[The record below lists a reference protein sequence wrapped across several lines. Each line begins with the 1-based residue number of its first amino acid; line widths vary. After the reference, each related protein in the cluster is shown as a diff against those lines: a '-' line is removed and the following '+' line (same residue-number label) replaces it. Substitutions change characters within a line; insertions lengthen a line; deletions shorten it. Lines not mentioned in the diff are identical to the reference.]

1 MGKIQ
6 SEKKKSSPLRLHRY
20 RVFFNL
26 PSPFSESNI
35 ETVSILYILYLVSAE
50 LCNLINTST
59 ISKEF
64 QIALIHLK
72 ISEK

>member
-6 SEKKKSSPLRLHRY
+6 SEIKSL
-20 RVFFNL
+20 FNL

-35 ETVSILYILYLVSAE
+35 ETVSILYILYLVPAE
-50 LCNLINTST
+50 LCNLINMST

-64 QIALIHLK
+64 QMALIYLK